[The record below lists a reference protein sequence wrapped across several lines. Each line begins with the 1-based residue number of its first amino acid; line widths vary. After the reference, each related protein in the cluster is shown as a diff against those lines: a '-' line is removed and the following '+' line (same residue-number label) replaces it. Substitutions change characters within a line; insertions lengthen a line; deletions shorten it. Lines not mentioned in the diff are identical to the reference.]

1 MTTPKTTSKPA
12 TLPAPSAPE
21 TKTPETEAAE
31 KHPLPPKSKE
41 QPKRHSIFDTDYAPE
56 GAERRK
62 QWTRFD
68 PKRK

>member
-1 MTTPKTTSKPA
+1 MTTSKPA
-12 TLPAPSAPE
+12 NPTTSGDKSDAP
-21 TKTPETEAAE
+21 KGAE
-31 KHPLPPKSKE
+31 KRAVPPKSKE
-41 QPKRHSIFDTDYAPE
+41 APKRQSIFDTSFAPE